1 MRMVSN
7 LKIISGLGCPQQ
19 NNAATYFY
27 SESLYKNGKAFLD
40 KQERKTFR
48 SVSKF
53 QNNNT
58 IVVRA
63 QELRSNF
70 LYQTSQDFLN
80 IQYMSESN

>member
-1 MRMVSN
+1 MRTISN
-7 LKIISGLGCPQQ
+7 FTMISGLGFTQQ
-19 NNAATYFY
+19 NNAATL
-27 SESLYKNGKAFLD
+27 SRG
-40 KQERKTFR
+40 KTFR